1 MKLGEACKG
10 ARPSKGCYCDGS
22 RKGIDLKRAGELE
35 DVEAKEDRKIKRKH
49 GKNSKETAVTT
60 E

>member
-1 MKLGEACKG
+1 MGQE
-10 ARPSKGCYCDGS
+10 
-22 RKGIDLKRAGELE
+22 KGIGLKRAGELE

-49 GKNSKETAVTT
+49 GKSSKETTVTA

>member
-1 MKLGEACKG
+1 M
-10 ARPSKGCYCDGS
+10 
-22 RKGIDLKRAGELE
+22 GELE